1 MKTVT
6 GIVATL
12 KSCELQQSL
21 VLPSHPQLCLF
32 LKLSCNKVRILT
44 LKFTQAIIT
53 GDTTLNNSIEE
64 REEGREGGR
73 KEGRQ
78 AGF

>member
-6 GIVATL
+6 GIVVTL

-21 VLPSHPQLCLF
+21 FLSSYPQLCLF
-32 LKLSCNKVRILT
+32 LKPSCNKVRILT

-53 GDTTLNNSIEE
+53 GDTTLKNLI
-64 REEGREGGR
+64 EGREGGR
-73 KEGRQ
+73 KQGRKEG
-78 AGF
+78 F